1 MGPTYSMEVS
11 VPSPSCV
18 LDRSGVAAAQDK
30 STCLFLK
37 SSGGEKGDRHESGGD
52 KVGSGYGSDDS
63 SVSSSSIGDPGDSEE
78 EENEDENDDVASSSS
93 KLKKS
98 SLSLDSL
105 EDSLPIKRG
114 LSNHYSGR
122 SKSFANL
129 SDVST
134 VKDLGKEENTFNKR
148 RRLFMVNKLSR
159 NNRRSSFYSW
169 QNPISMPLLPSLEEE
184 EEEEHHLHPLQ
195 VQNLSLF
202 KQQAAEEE
210 EEEEQQPI
218 KNPPTKTFNGSRF
231 NIGFKSQSCFSLAD
245 LQEDQQEEENQW

>member
-1 MGPTYSMEVS
+1 MEVMVGPTYSMEVS

-30 STCLFLK
+30 STCLLLK
-37 SSGGEKGDRHESGGD
+37 GNGGEKEDHHETGGE
-52 KVGSGYGSDDS
+52 KVGPGYGSDGSSDS
-63 SVSSSSIGDPGDSEE
+63 LSSIGDSGDSEE
-78 EENEDENDDVASSSS
+78 EENDDVASSS

-98 SLSLDSL
+98 TLSLVSL

-114 LSNHYSGR
+114 LSNHYTGR

-134 VKDLGKEENTFNKR
+134 VKDLGKEENSFNKR

-169 QNPISMPLLPSLEEE
+169 QNPISMPLLPALEEE
-184 EEEEHHLHPLQ
+184 EEKDHLHPHQ
-195 VQNLSLF
+195 VQNLSSF
-202 KQQAAEEE
+202 KQEAAEEE
-210 EEEEQQPI
+210 EEEQQQQPI
-218 KNPPTKTFNGSRF
+218 KNPPTKTLNGSRF
-231 NIGFKSQSCFSLAD
+231 KIGCKSQSCFSLAD
-245 LQEDQQEEENQW
+245 LQEDQEEEENQW